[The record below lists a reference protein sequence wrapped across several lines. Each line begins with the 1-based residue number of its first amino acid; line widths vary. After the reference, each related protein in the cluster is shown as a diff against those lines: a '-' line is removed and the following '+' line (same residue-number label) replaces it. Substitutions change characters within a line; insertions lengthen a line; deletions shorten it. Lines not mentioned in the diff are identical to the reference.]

1 MSKPRMTFLQR
12 GEDYMI
18 MKSLDVDSKTS
29 NNDQVLSAG
38 NVMKISNI

>member
-1 MSKPRMTFLQR
+1 
-12 GEDYMI
+12 MI